1 MFNHERAIDEGVEMI
16 KDDTGAKAPS
26 KAQEAAAEYGQEVI
40 KEQLGANYEAAVN
53 EVMVDSKLS
62 TDTKEGKEI
71 FDWLMSEK
79 DGNIKMTMDKMG
91 FENIKPA
98 EAEATLIDVMS
109 KRIPENEI
117 MNP

>member
-1 MFNHERAIDEGVEMI
+1 MFNHERAINEGVEMI
-16 KDDTGAKAPS
+16 KDDTGAKPAS
-26 KAQEAAAEYGQEVI
+26 KAQEVATEFAQEII
-40 KEQLGANYEAAVN
+40 KQQLEGDYEKAVN

-91 FENIKPA
+91 FEDIKPA
-98 EAEATLIDVMS
+98 EAEATLIEVMS
-109 KRIPENEI
+109 KRVPDHE
-117 MNP
+117 MTQA